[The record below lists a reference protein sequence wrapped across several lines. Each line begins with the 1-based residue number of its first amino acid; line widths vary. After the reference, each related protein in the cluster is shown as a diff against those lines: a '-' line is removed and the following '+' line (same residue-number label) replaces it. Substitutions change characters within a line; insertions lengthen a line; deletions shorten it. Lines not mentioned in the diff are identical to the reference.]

1 MSIKLY
7 RHPLS
12 GHAHRVELLLSLLGL
27 EAEIVDV
34 DLMKAEQKSAEF
46 LAKNPSGQVPVL
58 EDAGQFI
65 NDSNAILVY
74 LINKYAPNSDWLPQD
89 VTKASEIQKY
99 LTAAAGPVAFGP
111 AAARLVTLFG
121 AGINHEQAIATAH
134 AFLAGLD
141 LHLADRQW
149 LATDTVTIAD
159 VANYAY
165 IAHAPEGGVSLD
177 NYSNVDAWLKRIE
190 ALDGFVPMQ
199 KSAVGLA
206 A

>member
-27 EAEIVDV
+27 KAEIIDV

-46 LAKNPSGQVPVL
+46 LKKNPSGQIPVL
-58 EDAGQFI
+58 EDNGHFVT
-65 NDSNAILVY
+65 DSNAILVY
-74 LINKYAPNSDWLPQD
+74 IAATYAAKSDWYPED
-89 VTKASEIQKY
+89 VIKLSEIQKY

-111 AAARLVTLFG
+111 AAARLVNLFN
-121 AGINHEQAIATAH
+121 AGLDHEQAIATAH
-134 AFLAGLD
+134 GFLVGLEQD
-141 LHLADRQW
+141 LQARDW
-149 LATDTVTIAD
+149 LVGDTVTIAD

-177 NYSNVDAWLKRIE
+177 KYNNVRAWLNRIE
-190 ALDGFVPMQ
+190 ALAGFLPMQ
-199 KSAVGLA
+199 KTAAGLA